1 MTRSDMKPGPRLIIP
16 TTAGPVVIRG
26 VRRRPRLPASYM
38 AIAGDFRPLAL
49 SGDYDRFVNG
59 PLRQVAPD
67 LPAVELSLDGDLD
80 CGRSWELPVLIA
92 HCLELAGLLD
102 EATPTLVWAT
112 GMVDAD
118 LDPLP
123 AEYHLPMKLALS
135 EALFSEARARD
146 ERIVMVVPPPL
157 TPAEREVVE
166 AFARRYGAEL
176 MIAERLAD
184 VFAAFDLPLPGD
196 AGEKLPAL
204 AGGAET
210 GADAAEPDG
219 RGRRLSRIPT
229 LIALSLLAV
238 TGSAGLAYLVFSSGL
253 STEPTNPG
261 HPPERAEFAAGPV
274 LSVDGLYAEDR
285 AACKERIFYGR
296 PLTTEPALQGADG
309 LVVASR
315 PGLCGLRF
323 RNLADGPRAL
333 TLDPRL
339 AGLGIPGN
347 ASLVSDT
354 DLGAGETT
362 IFFFSRSP
370 QDLDAQ
376 AVLRD
381 AASGRED
388 RVTIRIQ

>member
-1 MTRSDMKPGPRLIIP
+1 MTRSDVKEGPRLIIP
-16 TTAGPVVIRG
+16 TTAGPVLIRG

-92 HCLELAGLLD
+92 HCLEMTAPPD
-102 EATPTLVWAT
+102 EAAPGLVWAT

-123 AEYHLPMKLALS
+123 AEYHLPEKLALS
-135 EALFSEARARD
+135 ESLFGEARARG
-146 ERIVMVVPPPL
+146 ERIVMVVPPPR
-157 TPAEREVVE
+157 TPAERETVE
-166 AFARRYGAEL
+166 AFARRYGADL
-176 MIAERLAD
+176 TIAACLAD
-184 VFAAFDLPLPGD
+184 VFAAFDLPVPQD
-196 AGEKLPAL
+196 AGARLPVVPTAS
-204 AGGAET
+204 AADVHAAET
-210 GADAAEPDG
+210 TGPA
-219 RGRRLSRIPT
+219 RRLARIPT
-229 LIALSLLAV
+229 LVALSLLAA
-238 TGSAGLAYLVFSSGL
+238 TGSAGIAYLVFSSGL
-253 STEPTNPG
+253 STDPSTPA
-261 HPPERAEFAAGPV
+261 HPLERAEFAAGPV

-296 PLTTEPALQGADG
+296 PLTSEPALAGADG

-333 TLDPRL
+333 TLDQRL

-347 ASLVSDT
+347 ASLVSNN
-354 DLGAGETT
+354 DLGAGETAV
-362 IFFFSRSP
+362 FFFSRSP
-370 QDLDAQ
+370 QDVDAQ
-376 AVLRD
+376 AILRD

-388 RVTIRIQ
+388 RVNIRIQ